1 MLLIVSAGLC
11 VFFTILAG
19 SWRMRCLTSR
29 PQASSMLDVGL
40 VGVWLKPLNPARL
53 VWLYGS
59 CFSNASLFHQVL
71 CQQPAP
77 C

>member
-11 VFFTILAG
+11 ASLTILAG

-29 PQASSMLDVGL
+29 PQASSMMDVGL
-40 VGVWLKPLNPARL
+40 VGVWLKLLTPARL

-59 CFSNASLFHQVL
+59 CFSNLSLFHQVL